1 MKYKEALR
9 TKEEIEQMGHGI
21 ENNIISD
28 IDINIIGHF
37 GNCVSLEIA
46 CDGVYPISGYVN
58 TKYIGTMLQA
68 FIELFDLTE
77 EDGVR
82 ISDIHNIPCRLIFKD
97 ALGKS
102 PFGQKCIGFGHFM
115 KDKFIL
121 TEDFVKINQED

>member
-46 CDGVYPISGYVN
+46 CDGVYPISGYV
-58 TKYIGTMLQA
+58 G
-68 FIELFDLTE
+68 
-77 EDGVR
+77 
-82 ISDIHNIPCRLIFKD
+82 LI
-97 ALGKS
+97 AL
-102 PFGQKCIGFGHFM
+102 
-115 KDKFIL
+115 IL
-121 TEDFVKINQED
+121 IIINYVKICKKERGQW